1 MSSNS
6 EQAAVEVTIR
16 WEQDGISHCNRQY
29 FDQINFWR
37 DIFPGTLSDRLTDS
51 EGEPVSESFPPGE
64 LLPPWSDSRIHR
76 VKRSALKLQ
85 RRQGPPLEL
94 QRGRHYP
101 RYIAAGTAD
110 IFPGNMQPMR
120 VTELDDTHVTLDLNH
135 PLARS
140 PLTITVRIDQR
151 LGIIEEHGGRCS
163 DVLMEML
170 NAGIGLEFLHAA
182 GSTDYFSARAF
193 DRMDPREDALFYS
206 QPRLVQH
213 IDSTAIANITQLYAR
228 FLQPGMQVLDLMSSW
243 VSHLPDTLDELQVT
257 GLGMN
262 ARELEQNTRLA
273 HRVVHDLNAQ
283 PLLPLPDNS
292 FDAVV
297 CTVSV
302 EYLVDPV
309 TVFRELARILKPG
322 APAIVTFSDRWFPTK
337 AIALW
342 GDLHPFERLALVQEY
357 FRQAA
362 GFGLPATETVR
373 GYPRPQD
380 DKYAGQLQLSDPVFA
395 AWATASG

>member
-1 MSSNS
+1 MANNS
-6 EQAAVEVTIR
+6 EQAAVEVTIC

-29 FDQINFWR
+29 FEKINFWR
-37 DIFPGTLSDRLTDS
+37 DIFPGTLSAMLTDS
-51 EGEPVSESFPPGE
+51 SSAPVSESFSPGE
-64 LLPPWSDSRIHR
+64 LVPPWSDTRIHR

-85 RRQGPPLEL
+85 RRHGPPVEL
-94 QRGRHYP
+94 LRGRHYP

-110 IFPGNMQPMR
+110 IFPGNMQPLR
-120 VTELDDTHVTLDLNH
+120 VMELDDTHVTLDLNH

-140 PLTITVRIDQR
+140 PLTVAARIDQR
-151 LGIIEEHGGRCS
+151 LGSGGEHGGRCS
-163 DVLMEML
+163 DVLLDML
-170 NAGIGLEFLHAA
+170 NSGVGLESLHAP
-182 GSTDYFSARAF
+182 GGTDYFTPRAF

-213 IDSTAIANITQLYAR
+213 IDSTAIANITDLYAR

-243 VSHLPDTLDELQVT
+243 VSHLPDTLDGLQLT

-273 HRVVHDLNAQ
+273 HRVVHDLNTQ
-283 PLLPLPDNS
+283 PALPLPDNS

-302 EYLVDPV
+302 EYLVEPV
-309 TVFRELARILKPG
+309 AVFRELARVLKPG
-322 APAIVTFSDRWFPTK
+322 APAIVTFSDRCFPTK

-342 GDLHPFERLALVQEY
+342 GELHPFERLALVQEY
-357 FRQAA
+357 FRKAG
-362 GFGLPATETVR
+362 GFGLLATETVR
-373 GYPRPQD
+373 GYPRPLN
-380 DKYAGQLQLSDPVFA
+380 DKYAGQMPLSDPLFA